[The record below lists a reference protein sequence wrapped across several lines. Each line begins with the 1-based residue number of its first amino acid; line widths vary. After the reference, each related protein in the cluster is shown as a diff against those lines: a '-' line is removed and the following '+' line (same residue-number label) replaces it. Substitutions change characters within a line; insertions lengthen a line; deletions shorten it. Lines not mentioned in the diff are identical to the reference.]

1 MFGIVL
7 MMNLPRTLCLL
18 KCELGELWSS
28 QCAGFLQVSVML
40 GHTLEEFLI
49 DVTCQFVDCDFGST
63 KVQNMSANILWD
75 VCFGLSEYDCP
86 GCVRA
91 ERGMVSYIPAENAGV
106 VIVRAYN
113 DMRRDR
119 YILRLVTFPALTPK
133 GVRDLLRVD
142 QPI

>member
-1 MFGIVL
+1 
-7 MMNLPRTLCLL
+7 MNLPRTLCLL

-49 DVTCQFVDCDFGST
+49 DVRCQFVDCDFGST

-106 VIVRAYN
+106 VV
-113 DMRRDR
+113 
-119 YILRLVTFPALTPK
+119 
-133 GVRDLLRVD
+133 
-142 QPI
+142 PITKRWGAAISVAPVSKRGGAKLFIQAST

>member
-40 GHTLEEFLI
+40 GHSLEEFLI
-49 DVTCQFVDCDFGST
+49 DVRCQFVDCDFGST

-106 VIVRAYN
+106 VIVRAVAF
-113 DMRRDR
+113 
-119 YILRLVTFPALTPK
+119 LW
-133 GVRDLLRVD
+133 
-142 QPI
+142 